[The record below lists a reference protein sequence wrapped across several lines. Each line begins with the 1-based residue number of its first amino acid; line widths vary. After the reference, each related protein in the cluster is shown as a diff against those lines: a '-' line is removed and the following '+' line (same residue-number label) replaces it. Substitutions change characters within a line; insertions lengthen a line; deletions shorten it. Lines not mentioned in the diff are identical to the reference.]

1 MMSTLSD
8 CSILTSGERHSQP
21 ASRASFISFCFISFY
36 TEKEGSA
43 PFLDPHKEEL
53 NVKKTKTEGIVW
65 YPGLLGNVRETPRRA
80 TMVTRLPYKFHS
92 FPLRSKSEKINLG

>member
-53 NVKKTKTEGIVW
+53 NVKKIKQRELFGIQDFLEMS
-65 YPGLLGNVRETPRRA
+65 GKLEEERQR
-80 TMVTRLPYKFHS
+80 
-92 FPLRSKSEKINLG
+92 